1 VTYPFFPQLDAM
13 DCGAT
18 CLRMICRFYG
28 RIVDGKYLREQT
40 YTGREGVSMLGLSRA
55 AEELGFKTLA
65 VKIDIDTLINEAP
78 LPAILHWNQEHFVV
92 LYKIKNYEL
101 RIKNGEKLSIFGWLR
116 KLFFF
121 IFSFFNRKTTFFV
134 ADPAHG
140 KIRLSKEDL
149 KKHWCS
155 DGKEEGIAL
164 LLETTPAFY
173 NEALRVKNEDSTK
186 KSVWG
191 FIWPY
196 FRPYNGLVVQLF
208 VGLLVGSLLQF
219 IFPFLTQSIV
229 DIGVRHQN
237 IHFIY
242 LVLMASLMLFVGQTI
257 VELVRS
263 RILLHISSRV
273 NISLISDFL
282 LKLMKLPISFF
293 DSKMTGDLMQRIGD
307 HGRIQSFMTGS
318 SLSVLFSVINL
329 FVFGT
334 ILLIYDSLIFM
345 VFFIGSA
352 VYTLWILFFLKYRKE
367 LDYKRFQQSSVKQS
381 SLIQIIQG
389 MQEIKLQNAEQR
401 HRWNWEK
408 LQAQGFKIELR
419 ALNISNIQS
428 VGSGVINQ
436 LKNIIISVL
445 TAKLVIDGKLTL
457 GMMLS
462 VQYIIGQLNAP
473 IAQLLG
479 FVQQLQDAT
488 LSLERLNEI
497 HSKPNE
503 ENAFNNEEL
512 RVKNEEL
519 RIKNEELKF
528 ENVSFRYAGPES
540 PEVLKNLN
548 FTIPSGKVTA
558 IVGSSGSGKT
568 TLLKLLMKFYTPTKG
583 TIKFGNTDL
592 SNLKGYDWRDYF
604 GAVLQDGFIFSD
616 TIARNIA
623 VKDEIIDRS
632 KLLQA
637 VRVANIEEFIESLPL
652 GFNTK
657 IGQDGIGV
665 SMGQRQ
671 RLLIARA
678 VYKEPSL
685 ILFDE
690 ATNSLD
696 ANNERKIVE
705 NMNAYLKDKT
715 AVIVAHRLSTVK
727 DADNIIVLDKGEIIE
742 QGTHDELTAQR
753 GAYYTLIKNQ
763 LELGS

>member
-1 VTYPFFPQLDAM
+1 MLINLPFFAQLDAM

-55 AEELGFKTLA
+55 AEGLGFKTLA
-65 VKIDIDTLINEAP
+65 VKIDIETLVHDAP
-78 LPAILHWNQEHFVV
+78 LPAILHWNQDHFVV
-92 LYKIKNYEL
+92 LYDAKPKKKY
-101 RIKNGEKLSIFGWLR
+101 
-116 KLFFF
+116 FFF
-121 IFSFFNRKTTFFV
+121 KTKDYLFYI

-140 KIRLSKEDL
+140 KIKLSKEDL
-149 KKHWCS
+149 KKHWCA

-173 NEALRVKNEDSTK
+173 DEKERSKSEGKDK

-191 FIWPY
+191 FVWPY

-367 LDYKRFQQSSVKQS
+367 LDYKRFQQSSAKQS

-503 ENAFNNEEL
+503 EEYSKGIDTYAVKEEL
-512 RVKNEEL
+512 LKN
-519 RIKNEELKF
+519 KNIVF

-548 FTIPSGKVTA
+548 LTIPSGKVTA

-568 TLLKLLMKFYTPTKG
+568 TLLKLLMKFYTPTQG
-583 TIKFGNTDL
+583 VIKFGNTDL

-763 LELGS
+763 LELGQ

>member
-1 VTYPFFPQLDAM
+1 
-13 DCGAT
+13 
-18 CLRMICRFYG
+18 MICRFYG
-28 RIVDGKYLREQT
+28 RVVDGKYLREQT

-65 VKIDIDTLINEAP
+65 VKIDMDTLINEAP

-92 LYKIKNYEL
+92 LYDIKP
-101 RIKNGEKLSIFGWLR
+101 KKTF
-116 KLFFF
+116 LFFN
-121 IFSFFNRKTTFFV
+121 SLDTFFYI

-140 KIRLSKEDL
+140 KIKLSKEDL

-173 NEALRVKNEDSTK
+173 NEELRVKNEESTK

-196 FRPYNGLVVQLF
+196 FRPYNELVVQLF
-208 VGLLVGSLLQF
+208 VGRLVGSLLQF

-307 HGRIQSFMTGS
+307 HSRIQSFMTGS

-367 LDYKRFQQSSVKQS
+367 LDYKRFQQSSAKQS

-419 ALNISNIQS
+419 ALNISNIQT

-488 LSLERLNEI
+488 LSLERL
-497 HSKPNE
+497 
-503 ENAFNNEEL
+503 
-512 RVKNEEL
+512 
-519 RIKNEELKF
+519 
-528 ENVSFRYAGPES
+528 
-540 PEVLKNLN
+540 
-548 FTIPSGKVTA
+548 
-558 IVGSSGSGKT
+558 
-568 TLLKLLMKFYTPTKG
+568 TLLRP
-583 TIKFGNTDL
+583 D
-592 SNLKGYDWRDYF
+592 
-604 GAVLQDGFIFSD
+604 
-616 TIARNIA
+616 
-623 VKDEIIDRS
+623 
-632 KLLQA
+632 
-637 VRVANIEEFIESLPL
+637 
-652 GFNTK
+652 
-657 IGQDGIGV
+657 
-665 SMGQRQ
+665 
-671 RLLIARA
+671 
-678 VYKEPSL
+678 PS
-685 ILFDE
+685 
-690 ATNSLD
+690 
-696 ANNERKIVE
+696 V
-705 NMNAYLKDKT
+705 
-715 AVIVAHRLSTVK
+715 
-727 DADNIIVLDKGEIIE
+727 
-742 QGTHDELTAQR
+742 
-753 GAYYTLIKNQ
+753 
-763 LELGS
+763 

>member
-1 VTYPFFPQLDAM
+1 
-13 DCGAT
+13 
-18 CLRMICRFYG
+18 MICRFYG
-28 RIVDGKYLREQT
+28 RVVDGKYLREQT

-92 LYKIKNYEL
+92 LYKISSYKLAISN
-101 RIKNGEKLSIFGWLR
+101 EKLEEKRGFISN
-116 KLFFF
+116 LFSN
-121 IFSFFNRKTTFFV
+121 FSFLTTKFHI

-140 KIRLSKEDL
+140 KIKLTREEL
-149 KKHWCS
+149 KKHWVTNE
-155 DGKEEGIAL
+155 KEEGIAL
-164 LLETTPAFY
+164 LLETTPSFFSM
-173 NEALRVKNEDSTK
+173 KNDPLLTSNFSLLNK

-318 SLSVLFSVINL
+318 SLSVLFSVMNL

-334 ILLIYDSLIFM
+334 ILLIYDSLIFL

-367 LDYKRFQQSSVKQS
+367 LDYKRFQQSSAKQS

-419 ALNISNIQS
+419 ALNISNIQT

-497 HSKPNE
+497 HAKPNE
-503 ENAFNNEEL
+503 ENDLVSNEKL
-512 RVKNEEL
+512 AISR
-519 RIKNEELKF
+519 EELKSNNITSNFSLLNANLTF
-528 ENVSFRYAGPES
+528 EHVSFRYAGPES
-540 PEVLKNLN
+540 PEVLRDLN

-568 TLLKLLMKFYTPTKG
+568 TLLKLIMKFYNPTKG
-583 TIKFGNTDL
+583 TIKFGNTEL
-592 SNLKGYDWRDYF
+592 TNLRGYDWRDYF

-623 VKDEIIDRS
+623 VKDEIIDRA
-632 KLLQA
+632 KLLLA
-637 VRVANIEEFIESLPL
+637 VRIANIEEFIESLPL

-657 IGQDGIGV
+657 IGQDGISL

-678 VYKEPSL
+678 VYKEPNL

-696 ANNERKIVE
+696 ANNEKIIVN
-705 NMNAYLKDKT
+705 NMNEFLKNKT

-742 QGTHDELTAQR
+742 QGTHEELTALR
-753 GAYYTLIKNQ
+753 GAYYVLIKNQ